1 MRLVDANILL
11 YAVNSDARHHEPS
24 RRWLDGAL
32 SGDATVAFSWLALL
46 AFIRLSTKAGLFP
59 RPLSADEAV
68 DRVDSW
74 IDAFPAVVLEPTVD
88 HARIMRGLLANVG
101 VGANL
106 VNDAHIAALAIEHK
120 CVVVSYDN
128 DFGRFERVKWESPI
142 P

>member
-1 MRLVDANILL
+1 VRLVDANILL